1 MGRFHRD
8 APGIFYTPLNG
19 GHWVVTRSAVA
30 VEMLRKP
37 ALFSSDPKHNEANRR
52 WPRTAPNQYDPP
64 EHTNFRL
71 ILNPWFSP
79 GIVARRTEEIRA
91 LRSEEHTSELQSL
104 MRISY
109 AVFCLKKKNTTARHH
124 H

>member
-1 MGRFHRD
+1 
-8 APGIFYTPLNG
+8 
-19 GHWVVTRSAVA
+19 
-30 VEMLRKP
+30 MLRKP

-91 LRSEEHTSELQSL
+91 LSASLLDGVVDRGACEFVAEIGELFPVTIFLRMVDEIGRATCRESVCQF
-104 MRISY
+104 
-109 AVFCLKKKNTTARHH
+109 V
-124 H
+124 